1 MEKIVSLAKRRGFV
15 FPGSEIY
22 GGIGGVYDLGPLGVD
37 LVGNIEEAWWKNIVR
52 ERDNVVGLDS
62 SVLMSRK
69 VWHASGHVE
78 SFADPLVEC
87 KNCHAR
93 FRSDLFPKEV
103 NDKQFESKW
112 LVSYKSYHG
121 VVEETE
127 LREASRALK
136 ESKEKSSVKCPS
148 CGEFK
153 GYTEPK
159 MFNLMFRTHVGPT
172 EEAADETF
180 LRPETAQGIFVNFGN
195 VVDTMRVKLPF
206 GIAQIGK
213 GFRNEITIGNFL
225 FRVREFEMM
234 ELEYFTFPDQAE
246 KDFEYWQKERMDWFL
261 KLGLN
266 KKNLRFREHEE
277 TERAH
282 YAIRSVDIEYNWP
295 FAQAQG
301 KPGWLEL
308 EGIANRT
315 DYDLKAHSKESG
327 KDLSYF
333 DETSKKKIFPYVIE
347 PSLGVGRAMLAIL
360 IDAYSEEKAPTAEK
374 GESETRVVLKF
385 HPNLAPI
392 KVAVL
397 PLVKDEKLI
406 KIAKDIHKD
415 LKREWNSMYDEVGT
429 IGRRYRRQDEI
440 GTPYA
445 ITVDFDSLKDKSVT
459 IRDRD
464 SMKQDRVK
472 ISKLRDFLLT
482 KV

>member
-1 MEKIVSLAKRRGFV
+1 MQLQSCEIYFIEVMADLMEKIVSLAKRRGFV

-22 GGIGGVYDLGPLGVD
+22 GGIGGIYDLGPLGVE
-37 LVGNIEEAWWKNIVR
+37 LANNIKSAWWRNIVR
-52 ERDNVVGLDS
+52 ERENVVGLDS
-62 SVLMSRK
+62 SILMSRK
-69 VWHASGHVE
+69 VWHTSGHVE
-78 SFADPLVEC
+78 SFADSLVEC
-87 KNCHAR
+87 KNCHSR
-93 FRSDLFPKEV
+93 FREDILPKSE
-103 NDKQFESKW
+103 N
-112 LVSYKSYHG
+112 
-121 VVEETE
+121 
-127 LREASRALK
+127 
-136 ESKEKSSVKCPS
+136 CPT
-148 CGEFK
+148 CGK
-153 GYTEPK
+153 KDWTPPR
-159 MFNLMFRTHVGPT
+159 MFNLMFKTRIGPT

-234 ELEYFTFPDQAE
+234 ELEYFTFPKQAE
-246 KDFEYWQKERMDWFL
+246 RDFEYWQKERMDWFL
-261 KLGLN
+261 KVGLN

-295 FAQAQG
+295 FM
-301 KPGWLEL
+301 GWGEL
-308 EGIANRT
+308 EGLANRT

-327 KDLSYF
+327 RDLSYF
-333 DETSKKKIFPYVIE
+333 DEASKKKIFPYVIE
-347 PSLGVGRAMLAIL
+347 PSLGVGRTMLAIL

-392 KVAVL
+392 KAAVL

-415 LKREWNSMYDEVGT
+415 LKREWNSMYDEAGT

-440 GTPYA
+440 GTPFA
-445 ITVDFDSLKDKSVT
+445 ITVDFDTIKDKSVT
-459 IRDRD
+459 VRDRD
-464 SMKQDRVK
+464 TMKQERVAVKKLASYLPDR
-472 ISKLRDFLLT
+472 LN
-482 KV
+482 